1 MRNAFV
7 KELIEQMNVDEN
19 TVLLTADV
27 GWNSFDHIREK
38 YPDRFV
44 NMGLSE
50 QAMAGVA
57 AGMAKMGKNVFMYS
71 IIPFMLYRAF
81 EQVRDDI
88 CYPDL
93 SVRLVGTGASFSY
106 GEAGSTHQP
115 FEDLRIASALPNM
128 VVLSPSDPREV
139 EVLFKRMKDVKHPV
153 YMRLGRTGEPIIHNK
168 HDNIVLG
175 KTLKLTDGKDILI
188 VSTGFVTKEALEVAE
203 ILNAKDNVVE
213 VIEMHTFKPFDYES
227 VIDAAEGKKLVI
239 TVEDNNGALEE
250 KVANALLKAKT
261 RSGFISFKIPDQ
273 FTHVSAKQDYILQS
287 YGISP
292 DNIINQIRT
301 VMT

>member
-7 KELIEQMNVDEN
+7 KELIEQMNVDKN
-19 TVLLTADV
+19 AVLLTADV

-50 QAMAGVA
+50 QSMAGVA

-81 EQVRDDI
+81 EQIRDDI

-153 YMRLGRTGEPIIHNK
+153 YMRLGRTGEPSSFF
-168 HDNIVLG
+168 
-175 KTLKLTDGKDILI
+175 IL
-188 VSTGFVTKEALEVAE
+188 VMLACHL
-203 ILNAKDNVVE
+203 
-213 VIEMHTFKPFDYES
+213 
-227 VIDAAEGKKLVI
+227 
-239 TVEDNNGALEE
+239 
-250 KVANALLKAKT
+250 
-261 RSGFISFKIPDQ
+261 RSGSFCLIGAPHTASMPSSFTTSRTDFCTPEPTLNIDPFSISLINR
-273 FTHVSAKQDYILQS
+273 SACSLV
-287 YGISP
+287 GGL
-292 DNIINQIRT
+292 
-301 VMT
+301 